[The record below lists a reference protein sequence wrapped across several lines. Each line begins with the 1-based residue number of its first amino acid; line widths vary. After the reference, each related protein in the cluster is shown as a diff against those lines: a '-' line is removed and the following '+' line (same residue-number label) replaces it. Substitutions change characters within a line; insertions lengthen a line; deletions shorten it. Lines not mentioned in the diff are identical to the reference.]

1 MLSESE
7 LYQIMVT
14 WNDTQVET
22 AHAQC
27 LPALLAT
34 HAAEFPDAV
43 ALSFQE
49 QQVSYE
55 ELDRRSNQVARW
67 LRQLGV
73 GPETLVGLF
82 VERSLEMVVGLLGTL
97 KAGGAYLPL
106 DPDYPKDRLA
116 YMFDDARPHLVLTQ
130 QRLLSRLPQHGTRIV
145 CLDADWDQIGMQSEA
160 AIDSGLVPDNPAYV
174 MYTSGST
181 GRPKGVVISHRAIC
195 NHTVWMQSVL
205 PQERD
210 DCQLHKTPFSF
221 DASVWEFFSPL
232 FAGARLVVAEPS
244 RHHEPDYLARTINRE
259 GVTIIQLVPSMLRAL
274 LQEGELRRCHS
285 LRRVF
290 CGGEALSRDLHER
303 LANVL
308 GAQLINLYGPT
319 EATIDALS
327 WVCPP
332 GETNEYLQELA
343 A

>member
-1 MLSESE
+1 
-7 LYQIMVT
+7 
-14 WNDTQVET
+14 
-22 AHAQC
+22 
-27 LPALLAT
+27 
-34 HAAEFPDAV
+34 
-43 ALSFQE
+43 
-49 QQVSYE
+49 
-55 ELDRRSNQVARW
+55 
-67 LRQLGV
+67 
-73 GPETLVGLF
+73 
-82 VERSLEMVVGLLGTL
+82 
-97 KAGGAYLPL
+97 
-106 DPDYPKDRLA
+106 
-116 YMFDDARPHLVLTQ
+116 
-130 QRLLSRLPQHGTRIV
+130 
-145 CLDADWDQIGMQSEA
+145 MQSER

-259 GVTIIQLVPSMLRAL
+259 GVTMIQLVPSMLRAL